1 MGTATT
7 EASPSEKPRPSSPTT
22 ATPEDGSQ
30 LETTPTNASYVP
42 PPLSPWRRHAIMFSL
57 CMTLLLSALD
67 ITIVATALPTIASS
81 LGASA
86 SQYAWVGS
94 SYTLAGTVSTPVWA
108 KASDIVGRKAT
119 IMAAAST
126 FMAGSLVAAL
136 AGTAGMLIAGRTVQ
150 GLGGGGSLV
159 LVTIVVG
166 DLFRLEERA
175 KYYGMTGIVYG
186 IASAVGPIL
195 GGVFTQT
202 IGWRWCCESK
212 PSHTSLSKL
221 TSPVYI
227 NLPFDGIALLVLFF
241 VLKLETPREPLL
253 AGLRALDWTGFVLII
268 GGTICFL
275 YGLESGS
282 GGLAPWAS
290 LQVICLIVFGVL
302 LLALFVLWE
311 ARFAANPVIP
321 FRIFQ
326 KGTNIASFALAC
338 AHSFVFISYDYFL
351 PLYFQVVLGFRPI
364 IAGVSLFPL
373 LIPLTVTTLL
383 GGLYTRK
390 TGNYIL
396 PIFLGSVLMTLGN
409 GLFVS
414 FGASTEWA
422 KIVAFQVI
430 TGTGA
435 GVLFQSPMIAIQTHT
450 HQRDLAAAMSAFS
463 FLRSLFS
470 SMSVVIGTVLLQ
482 RNLGG
487 GGLTA
492 GQLHSDGGEVQT
504 EGAEKGEYV
513 DALHVMWSFFTG
525 VAGCML
531 LAAVFIKPKPKR
543 VSDEAS

>member
-1 MGTATT
+1 MGTVTT
-7 EASPSEKPRPSSPTT
+7 EPSPSEKPRPSSPTA

-94 SYTLAGTVSTPVWA
+94 SYTLAGTASTPVWA
-108 KASDIVGRKAT
+108 KASDIIGRKAT
-119 IMAAAST
+119 IMAAAAT

-202 IGWRWCCESK
+202 IGWRWCF
-212 PSHTSLSKL
+212 
-221 TSPVYI
+221 YI
-227 NLPFDGIALLVLFF
+227 NLPFDSIALLVLFF
-241 VLKLETPREPLL
+241 VLKLETPREPFL

-268 GGTICFL
+268 SGTICFL

-290 LQVICLIVFGVL
+290 PQVICLIVFGVL

-326 KGTNIASFALAC
+326 KGTNIASFTLAC

-383 GGLYTRK
+383 GGLYTRR

-396 PIFLGSVLMTLGN
+396 PIFLGSALMTLGN

-492 GQLHSDGGEVQT
+492 GQLHSDEDEVQT

-513 DALHVMWSFFTG
+513 DALHVMWAFFTG

-543 VSDEAS
+543 LSDEASG